1 MNYVYD
7 ILLNL
12 QRRPYDF
19 FEWNESDEIIHIRKI
34 PFFRVSTKDLYN
46 IKNHQIKFDEEFLK
60 KIKNRCEV
68 FTNKNVKILK
78 YVCLFSDTN
87 VALALEINEYGEKV
101 RSSRLL
107 IDEELDVNEVSQ
119 NIECSSINYFFN
131 KIEQLPNFK
140 TRKELKMYDYILKQ
154 LVNDNYDKLKY
165 LYLECFDREEE
176 DFSKIVDDLI
186 KELNCNWNKISKKMY
201 DFFRL
206 SSQRK

>member
-1 MNYVYD
+1 MNYIYD

-19 FEWNESDEIIHIRKI
+19 FEWNESDEIIHVRKI
-34 PFFRVSTKDLYN
+34 PFFRISTKDLYN
-46 IKNHQIKFDEEFLK
+46 INNNQIKFSEEFLK

-68 FTNKNVKILK
+68 FTNKNVKVLK

-87 VALALEINEYGEKV
+87 VALTVEINDYGEKI
-101 RSSRLL
+101 RSSKLL

-119 NIECSSINYFFN
+119 NIECSNISYCFSEVNN
-131 KIEQLPNFK
+131 LPVFK

-154 LVNDNYDKLKY
+154 FVNDNYIKLQY
-165 LYLECFDREEE
+165 LYLECFDKKEE
-176 DFSKIVDDLI
+176 DFSKIVDHLV
-186 KELNCNWNKISKKMY
+186 KELNNNWNKMSKKMY